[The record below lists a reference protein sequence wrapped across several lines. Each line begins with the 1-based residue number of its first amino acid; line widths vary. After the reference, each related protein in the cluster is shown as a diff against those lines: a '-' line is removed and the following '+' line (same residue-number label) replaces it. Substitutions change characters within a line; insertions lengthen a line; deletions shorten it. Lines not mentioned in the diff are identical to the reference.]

1 MPNWDISQVTN
12 LGNDKYPLF
21 GSNCQETFN
30 GDISKW
36 DVSQVTNMYQLFYEA
51 KAFNQDIGGWD
62 VSRVTSMDYMFYAAH
77 VFDQEI
83 ALWDVS
89 QVTTMQYM
97 FQSARKFTGNIA
109 RWNDTKAENQYYIF
123 YDATAFQEKFTCDD
137 QTHGPVRSC
146 ECKSKLYCLTDEVF
160 HDAVRECLVE
170 DPVAGLCEKYGS
182 KTMRF
187 GVMPRWNTRLVTNMD
202 GEDENTSTLIGFA
215 GKAEFIGDLSNWD
228 TSSVTSMRKMF
239 YKASAFNG
247 ELSRWNTSQVT
258 TTQHMFE
265 YASRFNGAINSWDVK
280 NIKTMGAMFSRAYSF
295 NQDLSAWDTS
305 NVLDMSFLFRDAISF
320 DRGAIISEWTG
331 NAVVFAQTGMF
342 SGATA
347 FQARFSCT
355 DADDGPLSSCSAAPT
370 VCANARYVCS
380 HVSGVFNCARWDG
393 GDLTSIETIELS
405 GFDSI
410 PTGEF
415 VKQCKFMN
423 GYSRMCVL
431 FTGGSI
437 RCVEFSDS
445 FQITATYD
453 ISNGDVVSEISSGS
467 SHSSANFI
475 IAVLKSGTL
484 EMLKGAIDVVP
495 VSGLPTTSPIV
506 KVAFQ
511 LPAFFYAVTADGKVY
526 HCSLDTST
534 GECGSVT
541 EISPTNS
548 DTFNKQ
554 YPDLLGQAIDVF
566 ADTHESTSVTFGGAL
581 LNDGT
586 IRAWGRDDF
595 GCDGDGNGNICAIGY
610 TDCTA
615 NPIQNV
621 LFATGSQ
628 DSMWLLLGPEG
639 TITKYGR
646 YATWPGFHPKEL
658 HQDVSGN
665 ILTGITEITGA
676 KHGACAI
683 NGNGELYCALVATA
697 TFNLIPRTP
706 TAPSPTQSPNT
717 N

>member
-1 MPNWDISQVTN
+1 M
-12 LGNDKYPLF
+12 
-21 GSNCQETFN
+21 
-30 GDISKW
+30 
-36 DVSQVTNMYQLFYEA
+36 
-51 KAFNQDIGGWD
+51 
-62 VSRVTSMDYMFYAAH
+62 
-77 VFDQEI
+77 
-83 ALWDVS
+83 
-89 QVTTMQYM
+89 
-97 FQSARKFTGNIA
+97 
-109 RWNDTKAENQYYIF
+109 
-123 YDATAFQEKFTCDD
+123 
-137 QTHGPVRSC
+137 
-146 ECKSKLYCLTDEVF
+146 F

-467 SHSSANFI
+467 SSSTANFI